1 MKCSTK
7 PTPDV
12 NENILNMFEY
22 FLEIISLGVVI
33 LSFFVSN
40 FVQNICPR
48 CPIRLKDK
56 LNYHQN
62 M

>member
-22 FLEIISLGVVI
+22 FLQIISLGVVI

-48 CPIRLKDK
+48 CPIRLKD
-56 LNYHQN
+56 N
-62 M
+62 